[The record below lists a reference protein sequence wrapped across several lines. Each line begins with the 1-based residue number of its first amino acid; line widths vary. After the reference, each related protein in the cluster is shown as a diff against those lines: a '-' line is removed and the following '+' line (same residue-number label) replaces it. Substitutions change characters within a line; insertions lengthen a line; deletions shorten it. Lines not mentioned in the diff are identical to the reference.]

1 MFSFING
8 NFPNDLYNNF
18 LYFLGLRLLQVVVLT
33 VSLMF
38 LEQPI
43 TNIFCERRRILFTSE
58 HSGHVFCFL
67 FHVLIFLFLQN
78 RISSNNLDYSFFLMA
93 KFSSRLGGC
102 RGSNMGVVPAF
113 MMGRRAICQKSLST
127 LYNEGRNSRRC

>member
-1 MFSFING
+1 MFRFING

-18 LYFLGLRLLQVVVLT
+18 LYFPGLRLLQVVVLT

-67 FHVLIFLFLQN
+67 AHVLIFLFLQN
-78 RISSNNLDYSFFLMA
+78 RISFNNLDHSFFLMA
-93 KFSSRLGGC
+93 KFSSGHGGC
-102 RGSNMGVVPAF
+102 HGSGT
-113 MMGRRAICQKSLST
+113 GGGS
-127 LYNEGRNSRRC
+127 

>member
-1 MFSFING
+1 MFGFING

-43 TNIFCERRRILFTSE
+43 TNIFCEHRRILFTFE

-67 FHVLIFLFLQN
+67 FYVFIFPFLQS
-78 RISSNNLDYSFFLMA
+78 RIFSNNLDHCFF
-93 KFSSRLGGC
+93 
-102 RGSNMGVVPAF
+102 
-113 MMGRRAICQKSLST
+113 
-127 LYNEGRNSRRC
+127 

>member
-38 LEQPI
+38 SEQPI

-58 HSGHVFCFL
+58 HSGHVFCFPFVYL
-67 FHVLIFLFLQN
+67 SSSFYRIVFPLI
-78 RISSNNLDYSFFLMA
+78 IWTIH
-93 KFSSRLGGC
+93 FS
-102 RGSNMGVVPAF
+102 
-113 MMGRRAICQKSLST
+113 
-127 LYNEGRNSRRC
+127 

>member
-8 NFPNDLYNNF
+8 NVPNDLYNNF

-43 TNIFCERRRILFTSE
+43 TNIFCEHRRILFTSE

-67 FHVLIFLFLQN
+67 FHVFILLFLKS
-78 RISSNNLDYSFFLMA
+78 RIFSSNLDHLFFLMV
-93 KFSSRLGGC
+93 KFSSGHLIWVRLLLK
-102 RGSNMGVVPAF
+102 RPLY
-113 MMGRRAICQKSLST
+113 SLQ
-127 LYNEGRNSRRC
+127 